1 MFIFAKILS
10 FILLMTMV
18 ELLLSLTCCDVMTE
32 RSQHKGEKKVNFSR
46 ECSGEAQWLVRLQNK
61 RIGEEGNLANAVRL
75 RQHRTID
82 QSAWWIHFTD

>member
-46 ECSGEAQWLVRLQNK
+46 ECSGEAQ
-61 RIGEEGNLANAVRL
+61 
-75 RQHRTID
+75 
-82 QSAWWIHFTD
+82 